1 MNRVKWFASASVV
14 SLLAMAMILS
24 GCSSGPISRD
34 LREQAQQVTFNQVR
48 ANPAGTRGTVV
59 IWGGR
64 IIGVANTTNG
74 GTIYVLGLPVRGGGK
89 PRSGQ
94 PSPGRFMAV
103 SPGFVDPELFPQG
116 MRITVAG
123 PLDGVWTEP
132 VEDIQYTYPVVQ
144 FQQVHLWP
152 ESQPRPSP
160 NVNVSMGPAWGP
172 GWGPGPGPW
181 GWYGYPMMYRPG
193 VRPGFHG
200 SFYAGVRVGSG
211 PGRRSGGR
219 PAPPP
224 ARRRR

>member
-1 MNRVKWFASASVV
+1 MNAGKCFVSAL
-14 SLLAMAMILS
+14 LLAALS

-34 LREQAQQVTFNQVR
+34 LREQAQQVTFNQVK
-48 ANPAGTRGTVV
+48 ADPDGTRGTVV

-64 IIGVANTTNG
+64 IIGVANNTNG
-74 GTIYVLGLPVRGGGK
+74 GSIYILGLPVRGGGK

-103 SPGFVDPELFPQG
+103 SPGFIDPELFPQG

-123 PLDGVWTEP
+123 PLDGVWTESL
-132 VEDIQYTYPVVQ
+132 EDVQYTYPVVQ

-160 NVNVSMGPAWGP
+160 NVSVSMGPAWNPYWGP
-172 GWGPGPGPW
+172 GWGPSPW
-181 GWYGYPMMYRPG
+181 GWYGYSMYRPG
-193 VRPGFHG
+193 FRG
-200 SFYAGVRVGSG
+200 SFYAGVRVGPG